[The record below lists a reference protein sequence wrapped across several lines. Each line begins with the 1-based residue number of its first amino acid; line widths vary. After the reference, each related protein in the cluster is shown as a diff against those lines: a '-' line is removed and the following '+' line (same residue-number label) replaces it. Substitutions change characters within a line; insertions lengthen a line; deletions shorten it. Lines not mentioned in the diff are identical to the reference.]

1 TAKLQQ
7 KSQQDT
13 LDHQYRTDKL
23 QMKHGVHPLQQAANG
38 PPNTPGVVNK
48 VKVGSPGRPTGV
60 KDGEPRKQRTPK
72 PRTSAEFME
81 IRTWAENAQAK
92 LTSIFSP
99 AYLASQGKNTL
110 RELTDVEADDLEDL
124 KLRVLASLTPNQE
137 VTQEA

>member
-1 TAKLQQ
+1 
-7 KSQQDT
+7 
-13 LDHQYRTDKL
+13 
-23 QMKHGVHPLQQAANG
+23 
-38 PPNTPGVVNK
+38 
-48 VKVGSPGRPTGV
+48 
-60 KDGEPRKQRTPK
+60 
-72 PRTSAEFME
+72 FME

-137 VTQEA
+137 VTQEAAVAALASLTLPAPLHELLSTTANKYKEKNGKEPPVDLRRSWQSTAIALWNVPVGDDAEAA